1 MIAIAPIKSEKSFAL
16 TSKGIYTFLIDG
28 KSSKQAIKEA
38 LEKEFSV
45 TIISIRTQV
54 RDGKPMRFSR
64 GKRAYPGTTTRQ
76 DKKIAYVTLKEG
88 DKIKIFDE
96 DEVED
101 TKGTTKEVKASRRA
115 TAEANAE
122 NKEAGLFVKRRT
134 GNRGDK

>member
-16 TSKGIYTFLIDG
+16 SSKGIYAFLIDG
-28 KSSKQAIKEA
+28 NASKQAIKEA
-38 LEKEFSV
+38 LEKEFKV
-45 TIISIRTQV
+45 TIVSIRTQV

-76 DKKIAYVTLKEG
+76 DKKIAYITLKDG

-96 DEVED
+96 DEVEEAKD
-101 TKGTTKEVKASRRA
+101 NAKEVKTSRRA
-115 TAEANAE
+115 NAEANADT
-122 NKEAGLFVKRRT
+122 KDAGLFVKRRT